1 VQRPGSSRRTCTSA
15 RSSVASRRSS
25 SANSDRFLIRRYI
38 IAMQQR
44 SSRAETRD
52 VKTIRFADIQTQDV
66 CMLELGLGRR
76 RQHCH
81 AREDLIPTLR
91 NT

>member
-1 VQRPGSSRRTCTSA
+1 VQRPGSLRRTCTSA
-15 RSSVASRRSS
+15 RSSIASRRSS
-25 SANSDRFLIRRYI
+25 SANSDRFLICRYI

-44 SSRAETRD
+44 SSQAETRD
-52 VKTIRFADIQTQDV
+52 VKTITFADTQTQDI
-66 CMLELGLGRR
+66 CTLELGLGRR